1 MPPDVVYVKLDAA
14 TRHAWIVPEGMVV
27 WAMARAQH
35 PGRTDSWR
43 SEDARRM
50 IALCRSMIDADLA
63 GESPSPSARDARRDP
78 QGRLLVDSHGFDRLL
93 DGGLAGPAAA
103 LLPPAVAQAM
113 TARLCALSR
122 TPLRRLVVTLAA
134 DLERGDNGDN
144 DNDGNNN
151 NSREKGLARSGAG
164 GDDETQRRD
173 AVAAFVRARCVRGA
187 ESCSADTLYR
197 AFVAW
202 AATAAAG
209 QRTIHRPDF
218 WRAIAV
224 HAAHA
229 FDVGG
234 GGAHIVSG
242 LALSHRDQSP
252 RSRTP
257 TASPRRS
264 TTDALAAHPPSPHAK
279 RRSPLG
285 NPRSLGAT
293 KGQRGERRDDD
304 PDDGDDGGDDTEDDE
319 TEPAERRP
327 LAAGACHGDGERTE
341 RAGGPSTS
349 APQSSRVRYDVDGY
363 LAAIDL
369 LHDATGMWDMPTAKT
384 VAGRIMYALRQ
395 RGWNFQK
402 RRIGH
407 GRATPLLRAVDVDAF
422 LAAAA
427 RAAGAGDTALS
438 IAHYAETDAYVQLM
452 TCLGQKRDPLGR
464 RTAAV
469 HARDCIAACAVVESA
484 AYQSTWPTA
493 GPPPSTSPL
502 TPTSHPPPGCAA
514 DTEAVVQPVAT
525 SSLPPVDGLTR
536 RRLRQQNPSAVPPPL
551 SSSSSSLLPSAQAP
565 ARPPVSSD
573 SCAPS
578 PPPSSPARA
587 LRTAVPTKR
596 SPAVSSPAR
605 RVRRRI
611 VPSSSSDDDHH
622 NDHDHAD
629 DKDRQQDRGSGA
641 NAKTDPRGRGE
652 TRNGGD
658 DDDDE
663 TRGAPPRVADTKD
676 HTQQQQQCVRPTH
689 GDPTDDEAVDQ
700 HRDADPARGVS
711 RPLDGPQAHPSHVC
725 RESDANTLERTVCG
739 HAVPATKED
748 ALAQEAR
755 YNGMLVDEMA
765 SCATA
770 DLTLCVWNRRA
781 GLWRLVLAVRPG
793 SDRQR
798 PWRIVADHRTPPA
811 LAPLP
816 TTFAATPPLPTDV
829 RWIEWSRLRSLAIDL
844 LTTSPHTVLAVDA
857 DCEPPGD
864 DPDARAVTVAS
875 SWLFVVCRAWASGRW
890 PSGDVAVPALALRM
904 AEVAAADPGGP
915 HAAEAIAVAQAC
927 VRRLRDGRPPCAA
940 SV

>member
-43 SEDARRM
+43 PEDARRM

-103 LLPPAVAQAM
+103 LLAPAVAQAM

-122 TPLRRLVVTLAA
+122 TPLRRLVVTLAM
-134 DLERGDNGDN
+134 DLERGDDGGNDDDGD
-144 DNDGNNN
+144 NNN
-151 NSREKGLARSGAG
+151 NNNKEKGLARG
-164 GDDETQRRD
+164 GGSDDETQRRD
-173 AVAAFVRARCVRGA
+173 AVAAFVRTRCVRGT

-202 AATAAAG
+202 AATGAPS
-209 QRTIHRPDF
+209 QRTIHRSDF
-218 WRAIAV
+218 WRAVAV

-229 FDVGG
+229 FDVG

-242 LALSHRDQSP
+242 LALSHRDQPP
-252 RSRTP
+252 RAHTP
-257 TASPRRS
+257 TVSSRRS
-264 TTDALAAHPPSPHAK
+264 TTAAHSPSPHAE
-279 RRSPLG
+279 RHSPLG
-285 NPRSLGAT
+285 NRRPLDAT
-293 KGQRGERRDDD
+293 RGRRGEQQDHA
-304 PDDGDDGGDDTEDDE
+304 PDDGDDTEDDE
-319 TEPAERRP
+319 AEPAERRSVE
-327 LAAGACHGDGERTE
+327 AGARHGDGERAE
-341 RAGGPSTS
+341 RAGGPT
-349 APQSSRVRYDVDGY
+349 PRPPRVRYDAEGY

-369 LHDATGMWDMPTAKT
+369 LHDATGMWDAPTAKT

-438 IAHYAETDAYVQLM
+438 IAHYAETDAYLQLM
-452 TCLGQKRDPLGR
+452 ACLGQQRDPLGR
-464 RTAAV
+464 RAAAV
-469 HARDCIAACAVVESA
+469 HARDCIAACAVIESTVC
-484 AYQSTWPTA
+484 QA
-493 GPPPSTSPL
+493 GTPPPRSPL
-502 TPTSHPPPGCAA
+502 TPMPCPPLDRAA
-514 DTEAVVQPVAT
+514 DAEAVVQPTAT
-525 SSLPPVDGLTR
+525 WGPPPIDGLAR
-536 RRLRQQNPSAVPPPL
+536 RRLRQQSPTTAPSPISPSPSSSSLSAAQAPSRPPMPASRAPSP
-551 SSSSSSLLPSAQAP
+551 SSSSSP
-565 ARPPVSSD
+565 ARV
-573 SCAPS
+573 
-578 PPPSSPARA
+578 
-587 LRTAVPTKR
+587 LRTVVPAKR
-596 SPAVSSPAR
+596 SPAVSSSPAR

-611 VPSSSSDDDHH
+611 VPSSSSDDDDD
-622 NDHDHAD
+622 NGDRDQDHDD
-629 DKDRQQDRGSGA
+629 EDGQQDHSNGA
-641 NAKTDPRGRGE
+641 NAKPDPGRHDKS
-652 TRNGGD
+652 RKDNDD

-663 TRGAPPRVADTKD
+663 TRGPPPHVADAKD
-676 HTQQQQQCVRPTH
+676 HAQQQQQQQSQVHPTH
-689 GDPTDDEAVDQ
+689 GDPMDDEAVDQ
-700 HRDADPARGVS
+700 QHRDADSVHGVG
-711 RPLDGPQAHPSHVC
+711 RPLDGPRAHPGNVC
-725 RESDANTLERTVCG
+725 RESGANASERAVCG
-739 HAVPATKED
+739 YAAPATKED
-748 ALAQEAR
+748 ALAQEAH

-770 DLTLCVWNRRA
+770 DLALCVWNRRA

-798 PWRIVADHRTPPA
+798 PWRIIADHRAPPA
-811 LAPLP
+811 LAPSP
-816 TTFAATPPLPTDV
+816 SAFAAPSSLPTDV
-829 RWIEWSRLRSLAIDL
+829 RWIEWPRVRSLVIDL

-864 DPDARAVTVAS
+864 GPDARAVTVAS
-875 SWLFVVCRAWASGRW
+875 SWLFVVCRAWALGRW
-890 PSGDVAVPALALRM
+890 PSSDAAVPALALRM

-927 VRRLRDGRPPCAA
+927 VQRLRDSRAPCAA
-940 SV
+940 PT